1 MNKLISNSNKY
12 KEAKTLTNQEIEILA
27 TKIYGR
33 VRNIPGIDQTFIRK
47 CLQGIASL
55 SDNEVEEKI
64 KLLAKFI

>member
-1 MNKLISNSNKY
+1 
-12 KEAKTLTNQEIEILA
+12 LTNQEIEVLV

-33 VRNIPGIDQTFIRK
+33 VRNIPGIDQNFIRK